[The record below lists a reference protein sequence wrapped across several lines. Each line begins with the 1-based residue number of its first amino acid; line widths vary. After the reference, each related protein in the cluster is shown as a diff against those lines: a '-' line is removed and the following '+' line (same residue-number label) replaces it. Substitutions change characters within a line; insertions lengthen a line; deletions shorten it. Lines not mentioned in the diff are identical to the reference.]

1 MSIKLRSPW
10 ALLPLALWSAVT
22 VLGAMLVGSVGDQQ
36 APGYPNLAQVIY
48 YVGVPGFLTSAA
60 LLTALFAGKNSG
72 RLLAFVLLLPGV
84 ILFFG
89 FTGGV

>member
-1 MSIKLRSPW
+1 MGIKLRSRS

-22 VLGAMLVGSVGDQQ
+22 VLGVAMVSGVSDQQ
-36 APGYPNLAQVIY
+36 VPGYPNLAQVTY
-48 YVGVPGFLTSAA
+48 YVGVPGFLASAA
-60 LLTALFAGKNSG
+60 LLTALFASKNGG
-72 RLLAFVLLLPGV
+72 RLLAFVLLLPGL

>member
-1 MSIKLRSPW
+1 MGIKLRSPW
-10 ALLPLALWSAVT
+10 ALLPFVLWSAVT
-22 VLGAMLVGSVGDQQ
+22 ILGVTLVDSVRDQQ

-48 YVGVPGFLTSAA
+48 YVGVPGFLASAA
-60 LLTALFAGKNSG
+60 LLTALFVGKKGG
-72 RLLAFVLLLPGV
+72 RVLAFVLLLPGM